1 MSTASRPPLPR
12 VRRLSS
18 RFFALAAAAAFL
30 LVPAAAPARPA
41 DFDGT
46 PEDAVAEGVRLERD
60 RKWGDAIRLYSSALE
75 AFAPDGAEAAGPG
88 PVRSMEYG
96 LRRSKIHFGIHR
108 RYEDPSF
115 TDDLL
120 RRSAESVLGL
130 YSEVL
135 SQVRRNYVEPIGATS
150 LVAHGTES
158 LYLALSD
165 KKFLLHN
172 LPDCET
178 DGRRAKI
185 ARFRGVLRDDYW
197 NRPVREGEE
206 VATVRRVC
214 ALGERLCGLPPAA
227 VAMEYL
233 AGGTNALD
241 DYSVFM
247 TPHRLDA
254 MYGNIEGNFVGIGI
268 EIEAEGGKGQYLRK
282 ILPNSPAEAGGARAG
297 EYISA
302 ISGVDCRDMTTDE
315 AAKLLRGPEYSEL
328 ELELTDAAGNS
339 RRGRFVRR
347 TVEVHSVERAEMID
361 RRAGVGYIRMGGFQE
376 TTAREMDAALASLR
390 RQGMTKL
397 IWDLRGNPGGLLDA
411 AVDVL
416 DRFVDRGTLVS
427 TRGPAVGQT
436 QTFRARPENTLRDL
450 ELVLLVDGDSASA
463 SEIVAGCL
471 KDHGRGTI
479 VGRTTYGKWSVQSII
494 DLDRAG
500 RGTGIKLTTAK
511 FYSPGGG
518 NYTEVG
524 LDPDV
529 SVPEYGSDALFAAA
543 DPEGGPAGEGE
554 RSAAYRG
561 GRVAAGPGGEPL
573 PQTSLPLHEQV
584 DIAAALR
591 VFRR

>member
-1 MSTASRPPLPR
+1 MSTASRPPQSR
-12 VRRLSS
+12 AS
-18 RFFALAAAAAFL
+18 RFAGAAAALAAAFL
-30 LVPAAAPARPA
+30 LVPAAGAGAA
-41 DFDGT
+41 EYTGT
-46 PEDAVAEGVRLERD
+46 AEDAVAEGVRLERD
-60 RKWGDAIRLYSSALE
+60 RQWGDAIRLYSSALD
-75 AFAPDGAEAAGPG
+75 AFASDGAEAPPG
-88 PVRSMEYG
+88 PARSIEYG

-120 RRSAESVLGL
+120 GRSAESVLGL

-150 LVAHGTES
+150 FVAHGTES

-165 KKFLLHN
+165 RKFLLHN
-172 LPDCET
+172 LPDCDT
-178 DGRRAKI
+178 DRRRSAI

-206 VATVRRVC
+206 INTVRRVC
-214 ALGERLCGLPPAA
+214 GLGESLCGLPPAA

-268 EIEAEGGKGQYLRK
+268 EIESEGGKGQYLRR
-282 ILPNSPAEAGGARAG
+282 ILPNSPAEAGGAKAG

-315 AAKLLRGPEYSEL
+315 AAKLLRGPEFSEL
-328 ELELTDAAGNS
+328 ELELTGADGAV
-339 RRGRFVRR
+339 RRGRFIRR
-347 TVEVHSVERAEMID
+347 TVEVHSVERAEMVD
-361 RRAGVGYIRMGGFQE
+361 RRGGVGYIRMTGFQE

-436 QTFRARPENTLRDL
+436 QTFRARPDNTLRDL

-500 RGTGIKLTTAK
+500 RGTGLKLTTAK

-518 NYTEVG
+518 NYTEIG

-529 SVPEYGSDALFAAA
+529 SVPEHSPGQLFAAA
-543 DPEGGPAGEGE
+543 DPGEG
-554 RSAAYRG
+554 SPGDVTAGYRG
-561 GRVAAGPGGEPL
+561 GRVATGPGGEPL
-573 PQTSLPLHEQV
+573 PQTSLPLNEQA